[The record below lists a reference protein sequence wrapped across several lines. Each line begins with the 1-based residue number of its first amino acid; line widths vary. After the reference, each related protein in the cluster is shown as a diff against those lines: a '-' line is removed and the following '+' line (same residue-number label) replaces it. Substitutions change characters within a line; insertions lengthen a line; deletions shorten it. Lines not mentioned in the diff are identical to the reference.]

1 MRMSGFRT
9 DRNLE
14 TYARLSVACH
24 FNIPRVED
32 YCEVFP
38 RFYSLLIL
46 CWGQFRPRLHVFVNV
61 SRFVAFANMLS
72 SHDRPYS
79 TAIS

>member
-14 TYARLSVACH
+14 TYARLSEACH
-24 FNIPRVED
+24 FNILRV
-32 YCEVFP
+32 EVFP
-38 RFYSLLIL
+38 RFYSSLIL
-46 CWGQFRPRLHVFVNV
+46 CWGQFPPRLHVFVNV
-61 SRFVAFANMLS
+61 SRFVVFANMLS